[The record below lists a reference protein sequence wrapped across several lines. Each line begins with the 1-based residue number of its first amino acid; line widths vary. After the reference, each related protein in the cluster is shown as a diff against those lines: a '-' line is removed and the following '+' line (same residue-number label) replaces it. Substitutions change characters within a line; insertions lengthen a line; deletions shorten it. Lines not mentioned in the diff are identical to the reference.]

1 MLKTVQQLQRSLQND
16 TLFFRVAGGVFVALG
31 LLLVSSGELTT
42 LSCSRVKSTQGNCQL
57 ISSGLLGSKVRET
70 RLSELHS
77 AKIEDNPMDDDTSRV
92 TLLARNGEVL
102 LSKSTG
108 DKIAEATV
116 SEINSFLQQAEK
128 TSLTIEQDERGL
140 YFPTGGFVIVAGLL
154 TIGFSRTFSL
164 YLQNASSTLKSS
176 NGIDSP

>member
-1 MLKTVQQLQRSLQND
+1 MLKTVRQLQRSLQND

-42 LSCSRVKSTQGNCQL
+42 LSCSRVKPTQGNCQL
-57 ISSGLLGSKVRET
+57 ISSGLLGSKVRAT
-70 RLSELHS
+70 QLSELQG

-92 TLLARNGEVL
+92 TLLTRKGEVL
-102 LSKSTG
+102 LSKSTD

-116 SEINSFLQQAEK
+116 SEINTFIQHPER
-128 TSLTIEQDERGL
+128 TSLTIEQDERGI
-140 YFPTGGFVIVAGLL
+140 YFPVGGLVIAAGLL

-164 YLQNASSTLKSS
+164 YLQNASTALKSS
-176 NGIDSP
+176 KGIESP